1 MVSLEQ
7 AQSTLSQL
15 VAKADQG
22 DVSGG
27 NDLLAEMKVRPHD
40 TVVISMQYAVCS
52 MQYAVCSS
60 KVQSSSLFV
69 KFAHPCRYF
78 AILIQNVSRCASS
91 GV

>member
-40 TVVISMQYAVCS
+40 TVVISMQYTVCS
-52 MQYAVCSS
+52 MQYAVVKYNHHHCSLTLHIH
-60 KVQSSSLFV
+60 VAILQSSSKMSLV
-69 KFAHPCRYF
+69 VLLLGCN
-78 AILIQNVSRCASS
+78 I
-91 GV
+91 

>member
-52 MQYAVCSS
+52 S

-69 KFAHPCRYF
+69 NFAHPCRYF